1 MSIKVPN
8 KWDNIELRK
17 FVHYCDYIGEEPE
30 TIEERFELIYKK
42 ACALLDVSL
51 ADAKKLTVKQQ
62 ADIVKLAKKPMPMYL
77 KVRFKHKGIRYR
89 PIGSKHSIVDAR
101 ELDGDR
107 YSAIKA
113 LAKKGTSENLHQ
125 ILYLVCEPIKYG
137 FKKSFPFIGW
147 NRVDMDASQV
157 EQGIK
162 DFKDLPMKVANPLI
176 VFFLTLSK
184 RLSVLLKDYS
194 IQTLN
199 GMTKEMKE
207 LQADLEK
214 DMDGLQS

>member
-1 MSIKVPN
+1 MSIKVPK

-42 ACALLDVSL
+42 ACALLDISL

-62 ADIVKLAKKPMPMYL
+62 AGIVKLAKMPMPMKL
-77 KVRFKHKGIRYR
+77 KPRFKHKGIKYR
-89 PIGSKHSIVDAR
+89 PIGSRYSIVDAR
-101 ELDGDR
+101 EIDGDR

-113 LAKKGTSENLHQ
+113 LAKKSTSENLHQ
-125 ILYLVCEPIKYG
+125 VLYLVCEPIKWG
-137 FKKSFPFIGW
+137 FRKEFPFIGW
-147 NRVDMDASQV
+147 HKIEMDASEI
-157 EQGIK
+157 EQGIM

-214 DMDGLQS
+214 DMDGLQ